1 MLIIRGPIIP
11 CIFWIKIILAIF
23 LPKTRP
29 DKTIFSVLTNLTID
43 FDWSKELSKIEMQN
57 PQCLLCLFFFYIN
70 VLFWKIIFMETY
82 YSWSLPLSYFA
93 DFTLYVLCCY
103 KLLKTLFVVHI
114 DAPPHKVW
122 ALTRPGDRKGAPA
135 HNWLLLNISPLDTTG
150 RHHDHQNHHH
160 HHHPLLN
167 HQHYHHHHNLFVNL
181 VSLC

>member
-1 MLIIRGPIIP
+1 MPY
-11 CIFWIKIILAIF
+11 IFGKLWHLAIIWAIRKAF
-23 LPKTRP
+23 QSILQGVRILPANHTR
-29 DKTIFSVLTNLTID
+29 
-43 FDWSKELSKIEMQN
+43 LSPTSDNES
-57 PQCLLCLFFFYIN
+57 YIN

-114 DAPPHKVW
+114 DAPPYEVW

-150 RHHDHQNHHH
+150 RHHDHHNH
-160 HHHPLLN
+160 HHHPLLH